1 MNRSYLLRDS
11 SIRRMNKFRRLHLYS
26 ISNGGVFS
34 KRLICG
40 VATRSRD
47 SDISTKEEVD
57 TTIWTQEGEFSTDRS
72 IEGDCTSEIEDRLKD
87 SKRQGITLHFL
98 EERDEK
104 TLSKRLLALSQ
115 SNKMRSAREL
125 YLSMEALNL
134 TPDAHACNSLLS
146 CLLRNGSL
154 PDALE
159 MFDILCTRDMAT
171 GHTYTLVL
179 KTIATSNGYDAAI
192 TMFNNLERDNSSKG
206 KLDAIVYNTMIS
218 VCAKAKDWVE
228 TEKLWRK
235 LSKNS
240 IKGTS
245 LTYDLLIST
254 FVQCNCAELA
264 IEAYHESIRFGFES
278 SEATMKA
285 IIATCSQEGHWEL
298 AVIVLRKMLD
308 RGIKPNLIAFNSVI
322 NCLGKA
328 GHCELAFRVYQTL
341 CSSCL
346 QPDMYTWYALLSAL
360 YRSSMYFE
368 VIELFQC
375 IKMEANLELDAHV
388 YNVALLACRKQG
400 MWAQALQLLWEME
413 SRDIEVHVQS
423 YNHVIFAC
431 EEAGEVKVSFQVYR
445 HMVQQGCNGDDF
457 TYVSLIRCSISGS
470 LWDEFLEILKVL
482 LSLSTCRGIE
492 FRCLSSLKIE
502 QKIYY
507 ICNIHC
513 VFLKIIV
520 YETAN

>member
-1 MNRSYLLRDS
+1 MNRSCPFRNS
-11 SIRRMNKFRRLHLYS
+11 SIRRGNKFHRLRLS
-26 ISNGGVFS
+26 PMSNCGVFS
-34 KRLICG
+34 RGLICS
-40 VATRSRD
+40 VATCFSD
-47 SDISTKEEVD
+47 SDMSTEEDLD
-57 TTIWTQEGEFSTDRS
+57 TTIWIPEGEFAIDRS
-72 IEGDCTSEIEDRLKD
+72 IQGSCSTEIEDRPQAD
-87 SKRQGITLHFL
+87 SKHNDIALHFL

-104 TLSKRLLALSQ
+104 TLSKRLVALSR
-115 SNKMRSAREL
+115 SNKTRSAREL

-134 TPDAHACNSLLS
+134 TPDAYACNSLLS

-159 MFDILCTRDMAT
+159 MFDKMSERDMST

-179 KTIATSNGYDAAI
+179 KAVAANEGYDAAI
-192 TMFNNLERDNSSKG
+192 TMFNQLERDDSSKG

-218 VCAKAKDWVE
+218 ACAKAKDWVE

-235 LSKNS
+235 LHKNS

-264 IEAYHESIRFGFES
+264 IEAYHESIQFGFES

-285 IIATCSQEGHWEL
+285 IIATCSQEGNWEL
-298 AVIVLRKMLD
+298 AVIVLRKMLG
-308 RGIKPNLIAFNSVI
+308 RGIKPNIIAFNSVI
-322 NCLGKA
+322 NCLGKS
-328 GHCELAFRVYQTL
+328 GRCELAFRVYQTL
-341 CSSCL
+341 RSSGL

-360 YRSSMYFE
+360 YKSSKYFE
-368 VIELFQC
+368 VIELFQWV
-375 IKMEANLELDAHV
+375 KMEAKVELDSYV
-388 YNVALLACRKQG
+388 YNVALLACQKQG

-413 SRDIEVHVQS
+413 SCKIEIPIQS

-431 EEAGEVKVSFQVYR
+431 EEAGEVKVAFQVYR

-457 TYVSLIRCSISGS
+457 TYTSLIRCSIFGS

-482 LSLSTCRGIE
+482 LSLSSCRGIE
-492 FRCLSSLKIE
+492 FRCHSYVKIA
-502 QKIYY
+502 QKFY
-507 ICNIHC
+507 HTVTKRC
-513 VFLKIIV
+513 VFL
-520 YETAN
+520 